1 VVEQP
6 TTERRDDMS
15 DEAFEGMDRAEE
27 RADEDIEA
35 HSFDRPVEE
44 PLGSGAIEEPDVEEP
59 LDSGAVE
66 EPPDVEAHGF
76 HPAAGSI

>member
-6 TTERRDDMS
+6 ATEGRDEMS
-15 DEAFEGMDRAEE
+15 DEAYEGMDRGEE

-44 PLGSGAIEEPDVEEP
+44 PLSSDAIEEP
-59 LDSGAVE
+59 LDSGDTE